1 MICWAQIAQSHSA
14 ENVMKM
20 EESEVESWVRPGL
33 RGRLFELLI
42 ATTIG
47 ALASLV
53 AIFVWTRDL
62 QADLTFLRSFRLDA
76 QGAVLLIRG
85 RDCPSGWTR
94 VGDIGTAEPVDRE
107 SSIRLLACQIEA
119 KQTPQ

>member
-1 MICWAQIAQSHSA
+1 
-14 ENVMKM
+14 MKM

>member
-1 MICWAQIAQSHSA
+1 MA
-14 ENVMKM
+14 EL
-20 EESEVESWVRPGL
+20 EVESWVRPGL

-62 QADLTFLRSFRLDA
+62 QADLNFLRSFRLEA
-76 QGAVLLIRG
+76 QGAVLVIRG
-85 RDCPSGWTR
+85 RDCPQGWTR
-94 VGDIGTAEPVDRE
+94 VGDIVSLAEPVDRDP
-107 SSIRLLACQIEA
+107 STRLLACQVELPRPSDP
-119 KQTPQ
+119 KQTPQRS